1 MMLDRPPSA
10 KRLWSRNG
18 AAFAGVTLLLAAG
31 CTVGPDYRRPPV
43 VVPVAYKEGGWQR
56 ALPADAMDRGA
67 WWTVFQD
74 PVLDRLEAQVA
85 ISNQNLKAAEASYR
99 QAEAIVTQARAGYF
113 PTAQIDAAADRSR
126 SSGTLGRGPAGP
138 GIIINHFSSTLTASW
153 IPDLWGKVRRTVES
167 DIATAQARAGDTASA
182 RLAAQSLLASDY
194 LQLRVADELK
204 RLLDAAAKAYA
215 ESLRI
220 TQNQYN
226 AGIVAASDVA
236 QAQTQLESTRAQA
249 IATGVLRAQYEHAI
263 AVLIGKPPAELTI
276 APVDRLPPL
285 PVVPAGLPSAL
296 LQRRPDIAAAER
308 RMAAAN
314 AQIGVAETAFFPDVT
329 LSADYDTEA
338 ERLAKLLS
346 ASSRTWSLGGSLV
359 QTVFDAGDNQAI
371 VAQDR
376 ALLDAA
382 VADYRQTVLTGFQ
395 QVEDELSSLRILA
408 QQLAAAERA
417 VTSSREAERILFNQ
431 YKAGTVAYTSVVVA
445 QTAALSN
452 AETAVNI
459 RQSRLLAAVALIE
472 ALGGGWDSSQL
483 PSPERIEAEAPLNF
497 NPLPPADSF
506 SNRFWNWLP
515 KL

>member
-1 MMLDRPPSA
+1 MLAKASA
-10 KRLWSRNG
+10 SERG
-18 AAFAGVTLLLAAG
+18 IAACAGVTMMLIAAG
-31 CTVGPDYRRPPV
+31 CTVGPDYRRPAA
-43 VVPVAYKEGGWQR
+43 VVPVAYKEGGWQA
-56 ALPADAMDRGA
+56 ALPADGMDRGA
-67 WWTVFQD
+67 WWAVFRD
-74 PVLDRLEAQVA
+74 PVLDRLEHRVD

-99 QAEAIVTQARAGYF
+99 EAEAIVAQARASYF
-113 PTAQIDAAADRSR
+113 PTAQIDAAAARTR
-126 SSGTLGRGPAGP
+126 SSGTLGRGPGGP
-138 GIIINHFSSTLTASW
+138 GSIANRFSTTLTASW
-153 IPDLWGKVRRTVES
+153 IPDLWGKVQRTVES
-167 DIATAQARAGDTASA
+167 DVATAQARAGDTASA

-204 RLLDAAAKAYA
+204 RLLDTAAKAYA

-220 TQNQYN
+220 SRNQYN

-236 QAQTQLESTRAQA
+236 QAQAQLDSTRAQA
-249 IATGVLRAQYEHAI
+249 IATGVLRAQFEHAI

-276 APVDRLPPL
+276 APVEGLPEL
-285 PVVPAGLPSAL
+285 PVIPAGVPSAL

-314 AQIGVAETAFFPDVT
+314 AQIGVAETALFPDVT
-329 LSADYDTEA
+329 LSADYGTAA
-338 ERLAKLLS
+338 ERIARLLS
-346 ASSRTWSLGGSLV
+346 ASSRVWSVGGTLA
-359 QTVFDAGDNQAI
+359 QTVFDAGANRAVVEQK
-371 VAQDR
+371 R

-408 QQLAAAERA
+408 DQLAAAERA

-445 QTAALSN
+445 QTAALGN
-452 AETAVNI
+452 AETAVSI

-472 ALGGGWDSSQL
+472 ALGGGWNAAQL
-483 PSPERIEAEAPLNF
+483 PSRERIEQDAPLDF

-506 SNRFWNWLP
+506 SNRFWDSLP
-515 KL
+515 KRW